1 MSKFEGQTAE
11 RFVDAGVPS
20 VARTAGPLEPWTNS
34 LRLDQSSRLRMH
46 HYSDRFS
53 VVRVET
59 SGPLADAVHK
69 SSSVPA
75 LLVSMSIRPVA
86 APHYRLWV
94 DGKIIATGCIPA
106 FRANVIDLA
115 ATPAI
120 WGHRGIHYVH
130 FHVRRS
136 ALDDAAADLGYERIG
151 GVRLSVAGED
161 MVLAQIT
168 KSLLPYLGSTV
179 PPPPLAL
186 DQIELIIGAHVAQR
200 YGATRRRRAIASGGL
215 AAWQRQ
221 RASELLRENLDG
233 RVRLAELASECNL
246 SVSHFA
252 RSFKASFGVTCHA
265 WLTERRIERAQE
277 LLARTSIPLVDV
289 AGLAGFGDQAAFT
302 RTFHRLVGKA
312 PGQWRREYA
321 RNPER

>member
-11 RFVDAGVPS
+11 RFVDAGVPDI
-20 VARTAGPLEPWTNS
+20 ARAAGPLEPWTNS
-34 LRLDQSSRLRMH
+34 MRLDQSSRLRMH
-46 HYSDRFS
+46 HYADRFS

-115 ATPAI
+115 AKPAI

-136 ALDDAAADLGYERIG
+136 ALDDAAADLGYERVG
-151 GVRLSVAGED
+151 GIRLSIAGED

-168 KSLLPYLGSTV
+168 KSLLPYLDSTV

-186 DQIELIIGAHVAQR
+186 DQFELIIGAHVAQR
-200 YGATRRRRAIASGGL
+200 YGATRPRRAIASGGL

-252 RSFKASFGVTCHA
+252 RSFKASFGITCHA

-289 AGLAGFGDQAAFT
+289 ADRAGFGDQAAFT
-302 RTFHRLVGKA
+302 RTFHRLVGKT